1 MLFFF
6 SYSRGWNVCSAPSI
20 DVGGRYF
27 KRVELFGVIS
37 GYFFFYASSKICG
50 IAMTVKGFK
59 SLLKTFKP
67 LNADV

>member
-6 SYSRGWNVCSAPSI
+6 LILGAGMCVQRHLLTSGEDTLRGWNYLV
-20 DVGGRYF
+20 
-27 KRVELFGVIS
+27 LFRDI
-37 GYFFFYASSKICG
+37 FFYASSKICG

-67 LNADV
+67 LNAEV